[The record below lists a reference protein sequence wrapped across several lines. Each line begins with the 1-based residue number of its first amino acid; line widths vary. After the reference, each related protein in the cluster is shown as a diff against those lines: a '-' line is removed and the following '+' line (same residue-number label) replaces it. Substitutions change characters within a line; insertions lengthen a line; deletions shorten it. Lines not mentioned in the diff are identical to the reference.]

1 MTSNMGFVLMISDDD
16 AHAIV
21 RTLHLIAVRCFDISA
36 VGRLRW
42 LADQIE
48 EKIQTPNA
56 VQTKPRAPGDQ
67 DATPSSNSATREG

>member
-1 MTSNMGFVLMISDDD
+1 MGLALMISDDD

-21 RTLHLIAVRCFDISA
+21 WTLHLIALHYFGISA
-36 VGRLRW
+36 VGRLRL

-56 VQTKPRAPGDQ
+56 AQTKLRATENQ
-67 DATPSSNSATREG
+67 DATPSSDSATRED